1 MRQRRVAEFMK
12 IYFAGAIRGGREDV
26 ALYFELVELLRP
38 YGTILTEHIADGEL
52 TSLGETFDDRA
63 IHDRDLAWLKE
74 ADCLVAEVTTPSL
87 GVGFEIG
94 KATEWGKR
102 VLCLFRP
109 VRGRLLSALVAGSVA
124 VTVREYQSVAEAEEI
139 LREFFGSSTTP

>member
-1 MRQRRVAEFMK
+1 MK
-12 IYFAGAIRGGREDV
+12 IYFAGAIRGGREDA
-26 ALYFELVELLRP
+26 ALYLELVELLQA
-38 YGTILTEHIADGEL
+38 YGTVLTEHVASEEL
-52 TSLGETFDDRA
+52 TTLGEQGDDRA

-74 ADCLVAEVTTPSL
+74 AECLVAEVTTPSL

-109 VRGRLLSALVAGSVA
+109 GAGRALSAMIAGSDR
-124 VTVREYQSVAEAEEI
+124 VTVREYQSADEVKEI
-139 LREFFGSSTTP
+139 FDEFFVNPIAL

>member
-1 MRQRRVAEFMK
+1 MK

-26 ALYFELVELLRP
+26 AAYLELVELLRA
-38 YGTILTEHIADGEL
+38 YGTVLTEHVADDQL
-52 TSLGETFDDRA
+52 TSLGESTDDRM
-63 IHDRDLAWLKE
+63 IHDRDLAWLRE

-94 KATEWGKR
+94 KATEWGLP

-109 VRGRLLSALVAGSVA
+109 DSGRALSALIAGSDR
-124 VTVREYQSVAEAEEI
+124 VTVREYQSAADVEEI
-139 LREFFGSSTTP
+139 FGRFFAV

>member
-1 MRQRRVAEFMK
+1 MK

-26 ALYFELVELLRP
+26 AAYLELVELLRA
-38 YGTILTEHIADGEL
+38 YGTVLTEHVAES
-52 TSLGETFDDRA
+52 SLGESTDDRM
-63 IHDRDLAWLKE
+63 IHDRDLAWLRE

-94 KATEWGKR
+94 KATEWGMR

-109 VRGRLLSALVAGSVA
+109 GAGRALSALIAGSDR
-124 VTVREYQSVAEAEEI
+124 VTVREYQSVAEVEEI
-139 LREFFGSSTTP
+139 FEQFFGAQTIAR